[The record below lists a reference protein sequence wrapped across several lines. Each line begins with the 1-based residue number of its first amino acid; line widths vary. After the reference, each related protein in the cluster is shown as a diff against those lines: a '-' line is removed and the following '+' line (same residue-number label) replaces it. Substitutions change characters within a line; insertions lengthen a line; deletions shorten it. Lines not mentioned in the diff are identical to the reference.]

1 MPRMNEEEYLQMPAI
16 EDTEDVASY
25 EAGLERLA
33 TMLLQRA
40 VAAED
45 KYTKYVEEA
54 ARAKRRFV
62 TRTVLLVVAAALA
75 LMVLPEDVMEPTAQ
89 WCAMWAADVRA
100 RGTGLRTLLYSHMRT
115 WASL

>member
-1 MPRMNEEEYLQMPAI
+1 MPRMNEEEYLQMPVI

-25 EAGLERLA
+25 QAGLERLA
-33 TMLLQRA
+33 TMLLNRA

-62 TRTVLLVVAAALA
+62 TRTVLLVVSAALA
-75 LMVLPEDVMEPTAQ
+75 LMLLPENVVEPTAR
-89 WCAMWAADVRA
+89 WCVTKAADVWAHGR
-100 RGTGLRTLLYSHMRT
+100 GLRTLLYSHMRT

>member
-1 MPRMNEEEYLQMPAI
+1 MPRMNEEEYLQMPVI

-33 TMLLQRA
+33 AMLLDRA

-62 TRTVLLVVAAALA
+62 TRTVLLVAAAALA
-75 LMVLPEDVMEPTAQ
+75 LMMLPEDVVEPTAQ
-89 WCAMWAADVRA
+89 WFSTWAADVRA
-100 RGTGLRTLLYSHMRT
+100 HGRGLRTLLYSHMRT